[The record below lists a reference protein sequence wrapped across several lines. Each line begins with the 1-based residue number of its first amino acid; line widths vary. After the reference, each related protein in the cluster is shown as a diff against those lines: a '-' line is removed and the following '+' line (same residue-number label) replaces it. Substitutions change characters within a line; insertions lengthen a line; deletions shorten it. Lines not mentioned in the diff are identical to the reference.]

1 MSVLQDYQNK
11 WSVMPKRERWMLF
24 GTGLFA
30 IVGLYDTFMLE
41 PIRQQTAVTSGDRIR
56 MQEDIAKTKVL
67 IATASSQASVVK
79 SPVQSEIERLNQAI
93 TDQKKSLVD
102 VTNIMVGADEML
114 PLLKDML
121 KKHDSIQLVKFESLP
136 PQSFVKNHLQQVE
149 TSVEAPQ
156 TSSEISGLD
165 DIYQHT
171 ISLTVKGS
179 YLAVLNY
186 ADDLKSQHEKLAW
199 ENAELKADFP
209 VVELTIH
216 LYTLSMQKAW
226 LGI

>member
-11 WSVMPKRERWMLF
+11 WSVMSKRERWMLF
-24 GTGLFA
+24 GTGLLG
-30 IVGLYDTFMLE
+30 IIGLYDTFILE
-41 PIRQQTAVTSGDRIR
+41 PLRQQSAVMTNDQVK

-67 IATASSQASVVK
+67 IATASTQASVVK
-79 SPVQSEIERLNQAI
+79 SPVQLEIERLTQAI
-93 TDQKKSLVD
+93 IEQRNGLVD
-102 VTNIMVGADEML
+102 VANIMVGAGEML
-114 PLLKDML
+114 PLLKNML
-121 KKHDSIQLVKFESLP
+121 KKHDNIQLVKFESLP
-136 PQSFVKNHLQQVE
+136 PQSFVKNHLQQA
-149 TSVEAPQ
+149 EAVAEAAQ
-156 TSSEISGLD
+156 SASDMSGLD

-171 ISLTVKGS
+171 ISLTIKGS

-186 ADDLKSQHEKLAW
+186 AEDLKSQHEKVAW
-199 ENAELKADFP
+199 ETAELKADFP

>member
-1 MSVLQDYQNK
+1 VMS
-11 WSVMPKRERWMLF
+11 KRERWMLF
-24 GTGLFA
+24 GTGLLA

-41 PIRQQTAVTSGDRIR
+41 PIRQQTAVTTGDRIR
-56 MQEDIAKTKVL
+56 MQEDIAKTKAL
-67 IATASSQASVVK
+67 IATASTQVSVVK

-149 TSVEAPQ
+149 TSSVEAPQ
-156 TSSEISGLD
+156 ISSEISGLD
-165 DIYQHT
+165 DIFQHT
-171 ISLTVKGS
+171 ISLTIKGS
-179 YLAVLNY
+179 YLAVLSY
-186 ADDLKSQHEKLAW
+186 AEDLKSQHEKLAW